1 MALAAHVLEA
11 NATTAISLSDKVD
24 SLTGCVAQLEGDLS
38 KAAQQWQQMNDAAE
52 SQLRKI
58 HAWCREER
66 FASLP
71 DGVARRVEEFDAA
84 TVEARAD
91 YLREHLETRIEQIE
105 ADIAEADKQRDIVID
120 AVMSAVDQALDLLKR
135 VARLSRLPD
144 SVLAGGRHFLDI
156 STQAPDNPTE
166 RRGRIGELVDETIQ
180 SGKLDNGLE
189 LVQRAVR
196 RVAKPIR
203 VRVMHPDLDAASQRV
218 AIPQMANFSGGERLT
233 AAILLYCALAK
244 LRGQQLGQIGKRTAV
259 LLLDNPIGTVSRV
272 RYLDLQREVAK
283 ALGIQLIYA
292 TGVHDLDAIGTLPN
306 VLRLRNSRRDK
317 RTGRRFVEIDTD
329 GAGNAP
335 TEGIIDAVR
344 VHTQPI
350 PSRNGEDVPASDAQ

>member
-1 MALAAHVLEA
+1 M
-11 NATTAISLSDKVD
+11 
-24 SLTGCVAQLEGDLS
+24 
-38 KAAQQWQQMNDAAE
+38 
-52 SQLRKI
+52 
-58 HAWCREER
+58 
-66 FASLP
+66 
-71 DGVARRVEEFDAA
+71 
-84 TVEARAD
+84 
-91 YLREHLETRIEQIE
+91 
-105 ADIAEADKQRDIVID
+105 
-120 AVMSAVDQALDLLKR
+120 
-135 VARLSRLPD
+135 
-144 SVLAGGRHFLDI
+144 DI

-166 RRGRIGELVDETIQ
+166 PRGRIGELVDETIQ

-259 LLLDNPIGTVSRV
+259 LLLDSPIGTVSRV
-272 RYLDLQREVAK
+272 RYLDIQREVAK

-317 RTGRRFVEIDTD
+317 RTGRRFVEII
-329 GAGNAP
+329 P
-335 TEGIIDAVR
+335 TAQVMPR
-344 VHTQPI
+344 QRASLTPSASI
-350 PSRNGEDVPASDAQ
+350 PSRYRVATEKTCLQATLNRQEH